1 MGGHG
6 HQGDE
11 VPEGVGVLQVSD
23 RVPLLGVDEVREED
37 RIPGVDDV
45 DYDIR
50 LCCVPDEEDGGVVSH
65 DVPVPL
71 LCIKLDCKPP
81 GISARIS
88 HGKNMAPS
96 TVILT

>member
-11 VPEGVGVLQVSD
+11 VPEGVRVLQVSD

-45 DYDIR
+45 DYDVR
-50 LCCVPDEEDGGVVSH
+50 YALYLMKKMGVLFPTMSQ
-65 DVPVPL
+65 L
-71 LCIKLDCKPP
+71 
-81 GISARIS
+81 
-88 HGKNMAPS
+88 PS
-96 TVILT
+96 SV